1 MYDDPVYCSTMA
13 VPGGGG
19 GGGSRNK
26 RRSAFTLACR
36 GSCTH
41 THDHTFFNRAIAQ
54 FTIVK
59 HATRCSVVYYYKSC
73 VIHLKIIIVHA
84 QLQSYMYN
92 RELVQMLKALT

>member
-1 MYDDPVYCSTMA
+1 MTQFTVAPWPF
-13 VPGGGG
+13 PGGGFATG
-19 GGGSRNK
+19 EGPLLHSLVVV
-26 RRSAFTLACR
+26 AV
-36 GSCTH
+36 H

-73 VIHLKIIIVHA
+73 IIHLKIIIVNA
-84 QLQSYMYN
+84 QLQSCMYN